1 LLLSSA
7 LQISLHHSFE
17 ASWLDSF
24 QQSLVILDGL
34 IEISRQPLKQAPQ
47 KLDAVYQTPCITCG
61 RDRAKPAVA
70 GQVKSDVRQ
79 LTASTYN
86 PT

>member
-17 ASWLDSF
+17 ALWLDSF

-34 IEISRQPLKQAPQ
+34 IEISRKPLKQAPQ
-47 KLDAVYQTPCITCG
+47 APLKLDAVYQRCP
-61 RDRAKPAVA
+61 
-70 GQVKSDVRQ
+70 
-79 LTASTYN
+79 
-86 PT
+86 